1 MATWKCP
8 QDGTENPLS
17 ERRCLVCR
25 HPNLPRVVVLRAVA
39 TGKEAEFTGDI
50 RLGKAVFAQRF
61 ADPDA
66 VYASDLQFEV
76 VRDEDVVAWVVR
88 PVAEAVNPTYYNGT
102 PLGPTGAELA
112 DGGVISVGKAKLKLQ
127 VRFKKNN

>member
-25 HPNLPRVVVLRAVA
+25 YPNLPRVVVLQSAA
-39 TGKEAEFTGDI
+39 TGKEAEFTENI
-50 RLGKAVFAQRF
+50 KLGKAVFTQRF

-66 VYASDLQFEV
+66 VFASELQFEV
-76 VRDEDVVAWVVR
+76 FRDETLVAWVVR
-88 PVAEAVNPTYYNGT
+88 QLPDAVNPTYYNGK
-102 PLGPTGAELA
+102 PVGPAGAELT
-112 DGGVISVGKAKLKLQ
+112 DGGVISVGKANLKLR
-127 VRFKKNN
+127 VRLKKQ